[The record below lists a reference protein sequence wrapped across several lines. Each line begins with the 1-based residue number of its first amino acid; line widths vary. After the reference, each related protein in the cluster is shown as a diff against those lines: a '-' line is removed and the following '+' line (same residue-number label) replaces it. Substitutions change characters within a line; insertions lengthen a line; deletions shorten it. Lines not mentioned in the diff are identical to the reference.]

1 MDGAFV
7 AMKQVLRIGAFEAK
21 NRLSELLQR
30 VENGEEVTITRH
42 GKPVARL
49 VPAAATAEQD
59 RIREAVD
66 WLNRTRKKRKLDG
79 ITIRQ
84 LINEGRKY

>member
-1 MDGAFV
+1 
-7 AMKQVLRIGAFEAK
+7 MKPALQIGAFEAK
-21 NRLSELLQR
+21 NRLSELLQL

-49 VPAAATAEQD
+49 VPASQYD
-59 RIREAVD
+59 PVRV
-66 WLNRTRKKRKLDG
+66 KKALADLKEMRSKHRLDG
-79 ITIRQ
+79 ITIKD